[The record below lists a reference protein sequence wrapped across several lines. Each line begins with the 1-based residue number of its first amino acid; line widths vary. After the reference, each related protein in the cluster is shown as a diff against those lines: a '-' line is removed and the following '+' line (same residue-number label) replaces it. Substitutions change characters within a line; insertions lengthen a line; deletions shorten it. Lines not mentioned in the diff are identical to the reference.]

1 MSVVDRLFARWPRPL
16 DPMRSFKVKVGLRVV
31 AALLFAAGGFWLTS
45 QQPFRFALLTALVVA
60 LGVTQVL
67 AHGMT
72 SPLREMTAAAKA
84 MARGDYSR
92 RVRATSRDE
101 VGELAHAFNRMAE
114 DLGADD
120 RYRRELIGN
129 VSHELRTPITA
140 LQAMLENVVDGV
152 EEPDP
157 AMMKSAL
164 RQTERLG
171 ALVADLLD
179 LSKLEGGAM
188 PLKRRRFE
196 VEPFLRELSSVS
208 AGDIEIDVKPPQL
221 SVVADPDRLHQV
233 VTNLVGNAVQ
243 HGNVDTKVV
252 IRVRTGSAGELV
264 LDVHDDGPGIEPQA
278 RERVFDRFIRGG
290 STDGGTG
297 LGLAIAKWAVELHD
311 GRIAVVDAPSGCCIR
326 VVLPQN

>member
-1 MSVVDRLFARWPRPL
+1 
-16 DPMRSFKVKVGLRVV
+16 
-31 AALLFAAGGFWLTS
+31 
-45 QQPFRFALLTALVVA
+45 
-60 LGVTQVL
+60 
-67 AHGMT
+67 MT

-221 SVVADPDRLHQV
+221 SVVADPDRLQSGGDQPGGQRGSA
-233 VTNLVGNAVQ
+233 TGTSTA
-243 HGNVDTKVV
+243 KVV

-311 GRIAVVDAPSGCCIR
+311 GRIAVCRCPVGLLHSSSAAAELNQSP
-326 VVLPQN
+326 

>member
-16 DPMRSFKVKVGLRVV
+16 DPMRSFKVKVGLLVV
-31 AALLFAAGGFWLTS
+31 AALLFASGGFWLTS
-45 QQPFRFALLTALVVA
+45 QQPFRFALLTALFVA

-101 VGELAHAFNRMAE
+101 VGELATAFNRMAE

-140 LQAMLENVVDGV
+140 LQAMLENIVDGV
-152 EEPDP
+152 QDP
-157 AMMKSAL
+157 SPETMRSAL
-164 RQTERLG
+164 AQTERLG
-171 ALVADLLD
+171 ALVDDLLD
-179 LSKLEGGAM
+179 LSKIEGGAM
-188 PLKRRRFE
+188 PLNPKIFE
-196 VEPFLRELSSVS
+196 IKPFLNDLMSQRRGGV
-208 AGDIEIDVKPPQL
+208 DIDVSPA
-221 SVVADPDRLHQV
+221 SMSISADPDRLHQV
-233 VTNLVGNAVQ
+233 VTNLLDNAVR
-243 HGNVDTKVV
+243 HGGNDVHAV
-252 IRVRTGSAGELV
+252 IRVRRDTAHAV
-264 LDVHDDGPGIEPQA
+264 VIDVHDDGPGIEPSA
-278 RERVFDRFIRGG
+278 RSEVFDRFIRGG

-297 LGLAIAKWAVELHD
+297 LGLAIAKWAVELH
-311 GRIAVVDAPSGCCIR
+311 GGTIAVVDAHAGCCIR
-326 VVLPQN
+326 VILPQN

>member
-1 MSVVDRLFARWPRPL
+1 MSVAEQIFARWPRPL
-16 DPMRSFKVKVGLRVV
+16 DPMRSFKVKVGLLVM
-31 AALLFAAGGFWLTS
+31 AALLFASGGFWLTS
-45 QQPFRFALLTALVVA
+45 QQPFRLALLTALIVA

-152 EEPDP
+152 QQPDP
-157 AMMKSAL
+157 ETMRSAL

-171 ALVADLLD
+171 ALVSDLLD
-179 LSKLEGGAM
+179 LSKLEGGAV
-188 PLKRRRFE
+188 PLKPRRFE
-196 VEPFLRELSSVS
+196 VEPFLRDLSSTS
-208 AGDIEIDVKPPQL
+208 AGTVDIDVTPPGL
-221 SVVADPDRLHQV
+221 TAVADPDRLHQV
-233 VTNLVGNAVQ
+233 MTNLLDNAIK
-243 HGNVDTKVV
+243 HGSPAAGVV
-252 IRVRTGSAGELV
+252 VRVRSGLAGELV
-264 LDVHDDGPGIEPQA
+264 VDVHDDGPGIDPQA
-278 RERVFDRFIRGG
+278 REQVFDRFIRGG

-297 LGLAIAKWAVELHD
+297 LGLAIAKWAVELHG
-311 GRIAVVDAPSGCCIR
+311 GRIAVVDAVSGCCIR

>member
-1 MSVVDRLFARWPRPL
+1 MSALGRLFARWPRPL
-16 DPMRSFKVKVGLRVV
+16 DPMRSFKVKVGLLVV
-31 AALLFAAGGFWLTS
+31 AALLFASGGFWLTS
-45 QQPFRFALLTALVVA
+45 QQPFRFALLTALIVA

-72 SPLREMTAAAKA
+72 SPLREMTTAAKA

-152 EEPDP
+152 EPADP
-157 AMMKSAL
+157 ARMRAAL
-164 RQTERLG
+164 EQTERLG

-179 LSKLEGGAM
+179 LSKLEAGAL
-188 PLKRRRFE
+188 PLKPSRFRI
-196 VEPFLRELSSVS
+196 EPFLTDLASTCSGEV
-208 AGDIEIDVKPPQL
+208 EIDVRPAQL
-221 SVVADPDRLHQV
+221 SVQADVDRLRQV
-233 VTNLVGNAVQ
+233 MTNLLDNAVR
-243 HGNVDTKVV
+243 HASADAHVA
-252 IRVRTGSAGELV
+252 IRVRTGGGSEV
-264 LDVHDDGPGIEPQA
+264 VIDVHDDGPGIDPRS

-290 STDGGTG
+290 TADGGTG
-297 LGLAIAKWAVELHD
+297 LGLAIAQWAVELH
-311 GRIAVVDAPSGCCIR
+311 GGKIAVVDADSGCCIR

>member
-16 DPMRSFKVKVGLRVV
+16 DPMRSFKVKVGLLVV
-31 AALLFAAGGFWLTS
+31 AALLFASGGFWLTS
-45 QQPFRFALLTALVVA
+45 QQPFRFALLTALFVA

-101 VGELAHAFNRMAE
+101 VGELATAFNRMAE

-140 LQAMLENVVDGV
+140 LQAMLENIVDGV
-152 EEPDP
+152 QDP
-157 AMMKSAL
+157 NPETMRSAL
-164 RQTERLG
+164 AQTERLG
-171 ALVADLLD
+171 ALVDDLLD
-179 LSKLEGGAM
+179 LSKIEGGAM
-188 PLKRRRFE
+188 PLNRENFE
-196 VEPFLRELSSVS
+196 MKPFLSELMSQRRGGV
-208 AGDIEIDVKPPQL
+208 DIDVSPA
-221 SVVADPDRLHQV
+221 SMRISADPDRLHQV
-233 VTNLVGNAVQ
+233 VTNLLDNAVR
-243 HGNVDTKVV
+243 HGGNDVHAVIQVRRDTAHAVV
-252 IRVRTGSAGELV
+252 I
-264 LDVHDDGPGIEPQA
+264 DVHDDGPGIEPSA
-278 RERVFDRFIRGG
+278 RSEVFDRFIRGG

-297 LGLAIAKWAVELHD
+297 LGLAIAKWAVELH
-311 GRIAVVDAPSGCCIR
+311 GGTIAVIDAHAGCCIR

>member
-1 MSVVDRLFARWPRPL
+1 MSTVDRVFARWPRPL
-16 DPMRSFKVKVGLRVV
+16 DPMRSFKVKVGLLVI
-31 AALLFAAGGFWLTS
+31 AAMLCATLGFWLTA

-60 LGVTQVL
+60 LAVTQVL

-101 VGELAHAFNRMAE
+101 VGELASAFNRMAE

-120 RYRRELIGN
+120 QYRRELIGN

-152 EEPDP
+152 QEPDQET
-157 AMMKSAL
+157 MRSAL
-164 RQTERLG
+164 AQTERLG

-188 PLKRRRFE
+188 PLAPRRFA
-196 VEPFLRELSSVS
+196 VAPFLT
-208 AGDIEIDVKPPQL
+208 DIANSKGIDANIDVQPSGL
-221 SVVADPDRLHQV
+221 TAVADPDRLHQV
-233 VTNLVGNAVQ
+233 VTNLLDNAVR
-243 HGNVDTKVV
+243 HASVDARVSIRACIRGASDLV
-252 IRVRTGSAGELV
+252 I
-264 LDVHDDGPGIEPQA
+264 DVHDDGPGIEPKD

-297 LGLAIAKWAVELHD
+297 LGLAIAKWAVELH
-311 GRIAVVDAPSGCCIR
+311 GGTIAVVDAPDGCRIR